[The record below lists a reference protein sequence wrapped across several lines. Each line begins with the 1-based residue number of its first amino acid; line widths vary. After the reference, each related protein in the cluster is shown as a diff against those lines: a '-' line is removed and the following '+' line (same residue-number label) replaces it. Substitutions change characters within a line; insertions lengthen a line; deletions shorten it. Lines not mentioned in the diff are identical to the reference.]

1 MSATT
6 ANLHGLW
13 ALLQRALMLHKRAA
27 GQYAVFQRATL
38 QRACTLC
45 TLAPW
50 EHQLAPMLH
59 ANFSSGVCFAPTTIE
74 CSGVPYST
82 PRCPRVAQTY
92 PRLPCSTHP
101 LPTADFVSF
110 ARAAAKSRHRITCW
124 LGYRRGA
131 NPTASAPGLG
141 SCLPPT
147 SAPGSGSPLPH
158 PGLGSPL
165 PHPHRGT
172 VLKQSITPL
181 SLCAALRALH
191 GASGRRST
199 RHNRCFR
206 LPGFSGLSHHQLLE
220 Q

>member
-1 MSATT
+1 MPPAQPQPQRNPQVGGCLVRYNSQPARAMGAT
-6 ANLHGLW
+6 
-13 ALLQRALMLHKRAA
+13 AA
-27 GQYAVFQRATL
+27 GANDAQTGCWAICSISKSNATESVHAVHVAL
-38 QRACTLC
+38 
-45 TLAPW
+45 W

-59 ANFSSGVCFAPTTIE
+59 ANFFSGVCFAPTTIE

-101 LPTADFVSF
+101 LPTADFISF

-158 PGLGSPL
+158 P
-165 PHPHRGT
+165 HRGT
-172 VLKQSITPL
+172 VLKQSIV
-181 SLCAALRALH
+181 
-191 GASGRRST
+191 
-199 RHNRCFR
+199 
-206 LPGFSGLSHHQLLE
+206 
-220 Q
+220 